1 LTILDGLLATPTRHF
16 LKIGKSIKFVVPIKQ
31 VEIRLPTQLQK
42 EEESEHK
49 NYIYD
54 CMNILAMT

>member
-1 LTILDGLLATPTRHF
+1 M
-16 LKIGKSIKFVVPIKQ
+16 SIKQ

-54 CMNILAMT
+54 CMNILAMTWHDMDWKGLFQKMLIHVLSFLFF